1 MPSFKGYVEKYG
13 KLPKCITASLAFY
26 IAFYR
31 GVRLDVDG
39 FTGLR
44 GEEEYAIKDDRFIL
58 EFYYA
63 HRRDDSR
70 AIAEA
75 VLSNTEFWGED
86 LTTYDGLVEKVA
98 ADLQVIEEQ
107 GAYELM
113 RRYR

>member
-1 MPSFKGYVEKYG
+1 MWRNTENCRNTLW
-13 KLPKCITASLAFY
+13 LPCRSTLHFTE
-26 IAFYR
+26 
-31 GVRLDVDG
+31 GDG

-63 HRRDDSR
+63 HRGDDSR

-86 LTTYDGLVEKVA
+86 LTRYDGLVEKVA
-98 ADLQVIEEQ
+98 ADLQIIEEQ
-107 GAYELM
+107 GAYALFG
-113 RRYR
+113 